1 MASRRMGRARS
12 LRAAQR
18 DAGYATSII
27 PDSAALHPGYAGFYR
42 EIEAMTGQRRE
53 LRKRGRPRKQ
63 DGPSSADA
71 AGQGDLPL

>member
-1 MASRRMGRARS
+1 VGLERLACGQHSGMRVTRLRSSRIPLS
-12 LRAAQR
+12 
-18 DAGYATSII
+18 SI
-27 PDSAALHPGYAGFYR
+27 R